1 MDHVGPLARSVE
13 DVALLFGVMAGRSPQ
28 RRSEEVRIGVPE
40 RYFFDGDADTMRAF
54 EGVVQALG
62 SRIVRVKLPRHFEAG
77 VHAGI
82 VSMYSEM
89 AAVHRER
96 FAANRERYGWKL
108 ACLLDAGARVSAA
121 DYLRAQQVRRVAARE
136 ISGLLAEV
144 DCLLTPTTP
153 APAPKGLDATG
164 DWRHNLP
171 FSSSG
176 HPALSVPVAL
186 SSAGLPI
193 GVQLV
198 AAYGAEERLF
208 QCGELIERA
217 VPFKHQAPCQ

>member
-1 MDHVGPLARSVE
+1 
-13 DVALLFGVMAGRSPQ
+13 
-28 RRSEEVRIGVPE
+28 
-40 RYFFDGDADTMRAF
+40 T
-54 EGVVQALG
+54 
-62 SRIVRVKLPRHFEAG
+62 
-77 VHAGI
+77 
-82 VSMYSEM
+82 MYSEM

-96 FAANRERYGWKL
+96 FAAHRDRYGWKL
-108 ACLLDAGARVSAA
+108 ACLLDAGAAVSAA

-136 ISGLLAEV
+136 ISKLLAQV

-153 APAPKGLDATG
+153 APAPQGLNATG
-164 DWRHNLP
+164 DWRYNLP

-198 AAYGAEERLF
+198 AARGAEDKLF
-208 QCGELIERA
+208 HCGQLVERA
-217 VPFKHQAPCQ
+217 VPFRHQAPCH